1 MTEVLTK
8 YGPVNRLWFDGV
20 NTGVVQKDMQSEA
33 VYKPYYDSVF
43 KMIREI
49 SPETLISAYRFVRC
63 ISCLDFSIPMRPILL
78 ASLVW
83 QG

>member
-1 MTEVLTK
+1 MMTEVLTK

-63 ISCLDFSIPMRPILL
+63 ISCLDFLL
-78 ASLVW
+78 R
-83 QG
+83 

>member
-1 MTEVLTK
+1 MMTEVLTK

-20 NTGVVQKDMQSEA
+20 NTDVVQKDMKSEA

-49 SPETLISAYRFVRC
+49 SPETLISAYRFVLRM
-63 ISCLDFSIPMRPILL
+63 LWMRNDDNVALCC
-78 ASLVW
+78 V
-83 QG
+83 Q